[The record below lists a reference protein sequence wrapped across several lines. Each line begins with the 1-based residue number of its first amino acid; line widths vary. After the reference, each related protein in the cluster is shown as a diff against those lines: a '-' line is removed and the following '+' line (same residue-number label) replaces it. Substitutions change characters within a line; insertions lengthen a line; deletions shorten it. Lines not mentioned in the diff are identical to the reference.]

1 MSLKKYLTKKLLK
14 VFQKLKRLDERE
26 RIENLK
32 KNPNLKVGSNVLFQD
47 TSSVWFYNENKGE
60 ITIGDNS
67 WICGDITSQ
76 GAGGNVSIGSDTFIG
91 VGTRIWSNKLISIGN
106 RVQISH
112 NCNILDSD
120 THPINP
126 EERYRNWKNFRAG
139 DHSSNCDYNAEAI
152 VIEDDPWIGANVTVL
167 KGVHI
172 GKGAIVGTGS
182 VVTKSV
188 PDYAVV
194 HGNPAIISK
203 YVER

>member
-1 MSLKKYLTKKLLK
+1 MSLKKYLTKKLLI
-14 VFQKLKRLDERE
+14 VFQKLKRLDEIE

-32 KNPNLKVGSNVLFQD
+32 KNPNLKVGDNVLFQN
-47 TSSVWFYNENKGE
+47 TSSVWFYNKKRGK
-60 ITIGDNS
+60 ITLGDNS
-67 WICGDITSQ
+67 WICGDLTSQ
-76 GAGGNVSIGSDTFIG
+76 GAGGNIFIGSDTFIG
-91 VGTRIWSNKLISIGN
+91 IGTRIWSNNLISIGN

-120 THPINP
+120 THPIDP
-126 EERYRNWKNFRAG
+126 KERYHDWKKFRAG
-139 DHSSNCDYNAEAI
+139 DHSSDSDYNAKPI
-152 VIEDDPWIGANVTVL
+152 IIEDDAWIGANVTVL

>member
-1 MSLKKYLTKKLLK
+1 MSLKKYLTKKLLR

-32 KNPNLKVGSNVLFQD
+32 KNPNLKVGDNVIFQD
-47 TSSVWFYNENKGE
+47 TSSIWFYNENKGE

-67 WICGDITSQ
+67 WICGELTS
-76 GAGGNVSIGSDTFIG
+76 AESGGNLFVGSDTFIG
-91 VGTRIWSNKLISIGN
+91 VGTRIWSNKQVLIGN
-106 RVQISH
+106 HVLISH
-112 NCNILDSD
+112 NCNILDND

-126 EERYRNWKNFRAG
+126 EVRYRDWKNFRAG
-139 DHSSNCDYNAEAI
+139 DYSPNSNYNAKPI
-152 VIEDDPWIGANVTVL
+152 IIEDDAWIGANVTVL